1 MSVDSVSPLK
11 NYLSA
16 LSLPRKRK
24 SETPRPAVTISR
36 ESGAGALAVAS
47 LVANRLNLDCPG
59 DVPCAWAVFDRNL
72 ITQILDDHSLSKKIE
87 EFMPEDARFPLSE
100 AFEYLLGLHP
110 AGWTLRE
117 HAKDTI
123 RKLATNGN
131 VILVGRAGAI
141 ITADLPYVLH
151 VRLVAPFEFRIRN
164 YAQSQGIGE
173 KRAVKEVR
181 ANDQASQRYVRSYF
195 NTNVNNHWHYDLVIN
210 TASIGFECAAHVI
223 CTALQDLSADWPRA
237 SVHPHFSIRQL
248 GSKIERL
255 GSAFELQRSEAPAQL

>member
-1 MSVDSVSPLK
+1 MGVLYMSVDSVSPLK

-36 ESGAGALAVAS
+36 ESGAGALVVAS
-47 LVANRLNLDCPG
+47 LVADRLSLDCPG
-59 DVPCAWAVFDRNL
+59 DPPRAWAVFDRNL
-72 ITQILDDHSLSKKIE
+72 TTQILDDHSLSKKIE

-131 VILVGRAGAI
+131 VILVGRAGAL

-151 VRLVAPFEFRIRN
+151 VRLVAPFEFRVTN
-164 YAQSQGIGE
+164 YAQSQGISE
-173 KRAVKEVR
+173 KRAVKAVR

-210 TASIGFECAAHVI
+210 TASIGFESAAHVI
-223 CTALQDLSADWPRA
+223 CTALQDLSLHGRNRLRPGSQAD
-237 SVHPHFSIRQL
+237 
-248 GSKIERL
+248 
-255 GSAFELQRSEAPAQL
+255 RSG

>member
-1 MSVDSVSPLK
+1 MDSVSPLK

-24 SETPRPAVTISR
+24 AETPRPAVTISR
-36 ESGAGALAVAS
+36 ESGAGALAVAR
-47 LVANRLNLDCPG
+47 LVAKELDLQCPG
-59 DVPCAWAVFDRNL
+59 NPPCTWAVFDRNL
-72 ITQILDDHSLSKKIE
+72 ITQILEDHSLSKKIE

-141 ITADLPYVLH
+141 ITADLPHVLH
-151 VRLVAPFEFRIRN
+151 VRLVAPFEYRVRN
-164 YAQSQGIGE
+164 YAQSQGISV
-173 KRAVKEVR
+173 KQAVKAVR
-181 ANDQASQRYVRSYF
+181 ANDGASQRYVRSYF
-195 NTNVNNHWHYDLVIN
+195 NTNVRNQWHYDLVIN
-210 TASIGFECAAHVI
+210 SASTGFESAAHVI
-223 CTALQDLSADWPRA
+223 CAALQDLSLKGRNRLRPGSQADQSGPA
-237 SVHPHFSIRQL
+237 DSVPQQ
-248 GSKIERL
+248 
-255 GSAFELQRSEAPAQL
+255 AAPQKGA

>member
-1 MSVDSVSPLK
+1 MNSVSSLK
-11 NYLSA
+11 NYLNA
-16 LSLPRKRK
+16 LSLPAKRK
-24 SETPRPAVTISR
+24 SETPRPGVTISR
-36 ESGAGALAVAS
+36 ESGAGALAVAR
-47 LVANRLNLDCPG
+47 LVANQLDLDCPG
-59 DVPCAWAVFDRNL
+59 KPPRAWAVFDRNL

-151 VRLVAPFEFRIRN
+151 VRLVAPFEFRVRN
-164 YAQSQGIGE
+164 YAQSQGISV
-173 KRAVKEVR
+173 KQAVKAVR
-181 ANDQASQRYVRSYF
+181 ANDGASQRFVRSYF
-195 NTNVNNHWHYDLVIN
+195 NTNVRNQWHYDLVIN
-210 TASIGFECAAHVI
+210 AASTGFESAAHVI
-223 CTALQDLSADWPRA
+223 CAAVQDLSLKGR
-237 SVHPHFSIRQL
+237 H
-248 GSKIERL
+248 RL
-255 GSAFELQRSEAPAQL
+255 RPNSQANQSDLAHSGP